1 MLTKYVRRISSRDCP
16 IVLSITETTT
26 VEETETVIQRN
37 YIREMRETSS
47 QSSNDIYLR
56 ARDIYLVSA
65 CAAAGAGFLA
75 FGTLLGELLL
85 AAADPRVREDI
96 EA

>member
-56 ARDIYLVSA
+56 ARDIYIRARSHRPVR
-65 CAAAGAGFLA
+65 AASIF
-75 FGTLLGELLL
+75 
-85 AAADPRVREDI
+85 
-96 EA
+96 